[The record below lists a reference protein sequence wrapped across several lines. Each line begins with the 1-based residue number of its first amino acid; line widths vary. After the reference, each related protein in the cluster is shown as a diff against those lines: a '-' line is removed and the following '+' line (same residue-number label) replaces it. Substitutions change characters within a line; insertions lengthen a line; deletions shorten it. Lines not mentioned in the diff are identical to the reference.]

1 MDNIELYLQALR
13 KKVDHQLKNPFELQF
28 ANYSFNELSS
38 WKNNVLQL
46 DATSR
51 LYGQRVDYLHVGTM
65 QILGSVLNKDQSV
78 DQHEQKTEIKKH
90 QIYDNNKF

>member
-1 MDNIELYLQALR
+1 
-13 KKVDHQLKNPFELQF
+13 
-28 ANYSFNELSS
+28 
-38 WKNNVLQL
+38 
-46 DATSR
+46 
-51 LYGQRVDYLHVGTM
+51 M